1 LSELKRSVS
10 WFTVVGAAAALTHY
24 CIAVGLEA
32 GTELAPAWANLAG
45 FLFGFPVSYFGHK
58 TFSFAQH
65 NTSHSQALPRFFMV
79 AAGGFIA
86 NQVMVL
92 AALHITFLPFWLVLG
107 IVMMIV
113 AISSYVLGRRW
124 AFKSR

>member
-1 LSELKRSVS
+1 
-10 WFTVVGAAAALTHY
+10 
-24 CIAVGLEA
+24 
-32 GTELAPAWANLAG
+32 
-45 FLFGFPVSYFGHK
+45 
-58 TFSFAQH
+58 
-65 NTSHSQALPRFFMV
+65 MV